1 MKEIWIFFKVHLLS
15 DLRNRRAV
23 FWALIFP
30 VLLLSILVL
39 TFTNLGLKGSLKFK
53 VIIINES
60 HSTAAGVNYA
70 NSLID
75 AFKSVSYPNRNA
87 FFALT
92 FMKPDDVNTAIQE
105 VEYSRADIV
114 IIIPKT
120 FNSDVMRS
128 ILLSKMGIPVAS
140 AKIKVFYL
148 PNEASSSL
156 AQGAVQGVMDEINS
170 YVISKLRYKLKTF
183 TIHSET
189 IGEIM
194 ESPSYTDFVSPGIIV
209 VGAFTSGLLLIA
221 PKLAS
226 MRRYGIMKKYASTP
240 AKPQFFFFGFTMS
253 KIFMML
259 IQYFLLAFLA
269 IYVFNSNIH
278 IFSLKAILYYL
289 FICVTYALMGFDI
302 GFLVSGPT
310 AVGALTSSINL
321 PLEFL
326 AGIYFPLFNLP
337 WYVNIFVY
345 ANPLWYSTN
354 ALRQLLGVGL
364 STTPMWMNIFV
375 PSLWMLGSLTFLS
388 TRKMWKRI

>member
-1 MKEIWIFFKVHLLS
+1 M
-15 DLRNRRAV
+15 RNKRAI

-30 VLLLSILVL
+30 ALLLFILVL
-39 TFTNLGLKGSLKFK
+39 TFANLGLKGSLNFK
-53 VIIINES
+53 IIIINES
-60 HSTAAGVNYA
+60 RPTMANIDYA
-70 NSLID
+70 NSLIE
-75 AFKSVSYPNRNA
+75 AFESVSYPNKNA
-87 FFALT
+87 FFTLK
-92 FMKPDDVNTAIQE
+92 FMKPEDVNAAFKK
-105 VEYSRADIV
+105 VEYSEADVVIV
-114 IIIPKT
+114 IPKT

-128 ILLSKMGIPVAS
+128 ILLNKMGITTVS

-156 AQGAVQGVMDEINS
+156 AQGAVGGVMDEINS
-170 YVISKLRYKLKTF
+170 YVISKLHYKLKTF
-183 TIHSET
+183 MIRSKT
-189 IGEIM
+189 IGEM
-194 ESPSYTDFVSPGIIV
+194 MKSPSYTDFVSPGIMV

-240 AKPQFFFFGFTMS
+240 AKPQSFFFGFTMS
-253 KIFMML
+253 RIFTML
-259 IQYFLLAFLA
+259 IQYFLLALLA
-269 IYVFNSNIH
+269 ICVLGSAIH
-278 IFSLKAILYYL
+278 VFSLKAILYYL
-289 FICVTYALMGFDI
+289 FMCITYTLMGFDI

-310 AVGALTSSINL
+310 AVGAFVSLINL

-345 ANPLWYSTN
+345 TNPLWYSTN
-354 ALRQLLGVGL
+354 AMRELLGVGL

-388 TRKMWKRI
+388 TRRMWKRS

>member
-15 DLRNRRAV
+15 DLRNRRAI

-30 VLLLSILVL
+30 TLLLFILVL
-39 TFTNLGLKGSLKFK
+39 TFANLGLKGSLNFK
-53 VIIINES
+53 VIIINELR
-60 HSTAAGVNYA
+60 STAIGVNYA
-70 NSLID
+70 NSLIE
-75 AFKSVSYPNRNA
+75 AFKSVSYPNKNA
-87 FFALT
+87 FFTLT
-92 FMKPDDVNTAIQE
+92 FMKPDDINTAFQE
-105 VEYSRADIV
+105 VEYSQADIV

-128 ILLSKMGIPVAS
+128 VLLSKMGIPVIS
-140 AKIKVFYL
+140 AKINVFYL

-156 AQGAVQGVMDEINS
+156 AQGAAQGVMDEINS
-170 YVISKLRYKLKTF
+170 YVISKLHYKLKAF
-183 TIHSET
+183 AIHSET

-194 ESPSYTDFVSPGIIV
+194 KSPSYTDFVSPGIIM

-226 MRRYGIMKKYASTP
+226 MRRYSIMKKYASTP

-259 IQYFLLAFLA
+259 IQYLLLAFLA
-269 IYVFNSNIH
+269 IYVLNSNIH
-278 IFSLKAILYYL
+278 IFSMKAILYYL
-289 FICVTYALMGFDI
+289 FICATYTLMGFDI

-310 AVGALTSSINL
+310 AVGAFTSLINL

-326 AGIYFPLFNLP
+326 AGVYFPLFNLP

-388 TRKMWKRI
+388 TRRMWKRS